1 MRFLTII
8 ALFCVLAGC
17 SCSDSTT
24 SSGYYWDPYSSSWVA
39 YGDSTTSYP
48 YWEDATTSA
57 PVAPSTSR
65 PPCDGKTQGPCANLL
80 KGAQKLYVFY

>member
-1 MRFLTII
+1 MRLLTII
-8 ALFCVLAGC
+8 AFFCVLAGC

-48 YWEDATTSA
+48 YGEDATISA

-65 PPCDGKTQGPCANLL
+65 SPCDGKAQRPCANLL